1 MNFQSRSYTSASDT
15 QDSRVNTWG
24 PYCSTA
30 TDTTHSVHG
39 KQVSSSSCQ
48 KNFCLQPGRTAPRQ
62 LPVSHYPSVALGHML
77 SHRLA
82 AAWKTK
88 QKIAASGE
96 GSSLGRCLVRNS
108 RD

>member
-1 MNFQSRSYTSASDT
+1 MKVFRRLESALPAAG
-15 QDSRVNTWG
+15 V
-24 PYCSTA
+24 CSTQA
-30 TDTTHSVHG
+30 APASHG
-39 KQVSSSSCQ
+39 
-48 KNFCLQPGRTAPRQ
+48 
-62 LPVSHYPSVALGHML
+62 PSGVL

-96 GSSLGRCLVRNS
+96 GLSLGRCLVRNS